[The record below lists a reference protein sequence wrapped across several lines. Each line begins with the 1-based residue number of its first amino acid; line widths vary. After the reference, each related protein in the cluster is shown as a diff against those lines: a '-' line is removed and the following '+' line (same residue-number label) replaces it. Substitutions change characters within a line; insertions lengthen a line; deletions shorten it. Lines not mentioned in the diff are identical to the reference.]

1 MKRVNSILIRI
12 TCGEIVEDPV
22 RVILGEILVQL
33 KTRKKL
39 SHLLGE
45 GFEIMG
51 EHNSCSSVRR
61 EHEKI
66 WDEVSLFLPT
76 VFALGLSDV
85 CLM

>member
-1 MKRVNSILIRI
+1 MKRVNIILIRI

-22 RVILGEILVQL
+22 RVILGKILVQL

-61 EHEKI
+61 ENMKKYGMKSHFF
-66 WDEVSLFLPT
+66 SLQFSHL
-76 VFALGLSDV
+76 A
-85 CLM
+85 